1 MIPFLD
7 RLNAGRCVLIAGC
20 GGGFDVFSGVPI
32 GTYLVRRGCQV
43 TYANYSLSA
52 LWDSGGTQ
60 VDDVTWLVDE
70 KAASLAYFPEK
81 VLAEWL
87 LRHGWPAPVYAFD
100 STGARP
106 LARAYKSLCERH
118 AFDLVVLVDGGT
130 DSLIFGDEPGLG
142 TVLEDAIS
150 IVAACEAAGDRA
162 VLASLGFGVDHYHGV
177 SHHSFLENAARLM
190 REDGYLG
197 GFSLVK
203 GTVEAEAFLDLIDY
217 ANQRQ
222 PEHRSIVCNSI
233 AAALRGEFGDV
244 HGTDRTSDNE
254 LFINPLMTQYW
265 TFEAQRVRDC
275 MLFADALAQTDTL
288 RQGLRA
294 IETARQSADIR
305 LRRPIPL

>member
-32 GTYLVRRGCQV
+32 GTYLAHRGCQV

-52 LWDSGGTQ
+52 LWDCGGTQ
-60 VDDVTWLVDE
+60 VDEVTWLVDE
-70 KAASLAYFPEK
+70 KAATMPYFPEK

-87 LRHGWPAPVYAFD
+87 LRQGRPAPVYAFD

-106 LARAYKSLCERH
+106 LAGAYKSLCERH
-118 AFDLVVLVDGGT
+118 GFDLIVLVDGGN

-150 IVAACEAAGDRA
+150 IVAACEAAGERT

-177 SHHSFLENAARLM
+177 SHYSFLENASRLM
-190 REDGYLG
+190 REGGYLG
-197 GFSLVK
+197 GFSLVA
-203 GTVEAEAFLDLIDY
+203 GTSEADAFLDLVDY

-222 PEHRSIVCNSI
+222 PAHRSIVCNSI

-244 HGTDRTSDNE
+244 HGTNRTSGNE
-254 LFINPLMTQYW
+254 LFINPMMTQYW
-265 TFEAQRVRDC
+265 TFEAQRIRDC
-275 MLFADALAQTDTL
+275 MLFANALAQTDSL

-294 IETARQSADIR
+294 IETAREQADTR
-305 LRRPIPL
+305 PRRPIPL